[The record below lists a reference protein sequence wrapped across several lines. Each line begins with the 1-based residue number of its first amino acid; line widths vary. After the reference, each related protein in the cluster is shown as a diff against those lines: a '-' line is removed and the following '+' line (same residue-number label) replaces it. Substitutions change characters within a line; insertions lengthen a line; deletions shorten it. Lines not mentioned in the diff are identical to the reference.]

1 MTSAWP
7 DLPSWMNDSMK
18 AALTSDRGQSVTAF
32 VALGKLLR
40 STCPHE
46 VRRRARET
54 ARDVL
59 ADEATRADILVAVPQ
74 RGDEAVEA
82 AEAIVRVVEARDPLS
97 PSAIASVA
105 LLRDD
110 LQAMHVGVAV
120 GTIDGAGNAQDDL
133 LQLDLLLSS
142 YGRAV
147 DRTVSPVVGE
157 LRRAWLAQPAEIAPA
172 ELLALV
178 STGANPWWLD
188 VFDPLW
194 TVLEPVGTER
204 APLDLAA
211 ATLDSGVSAGW
222 SFERGLSATV
232 GRKHD
237 ESSRL
242 TLRGRALAG
251 VSALEVVWVEGK
263 KRSSA
268 SLRRVRDDL
277 WDGAIPRSA
286 LDSPILYLVADGH
299 VLVRDA

>member
-1 MTSAWP
+1 
-7 DLPSWMNDSMK
+7 MNDSMK
-18 AALTSDRGQSVTAF
+18 AALTSDRGQTVTSF

-40 STCPHE
+40 SVCPHE
-46 VRRRARET
+46 VRKRAREA
-54 ARDVL
+54 ARNIL
-59 ADEATRADILVAVPQ
+59 ADETKRAELLVAVPQ

-82 AEAIVRVVEARDPLS
+82 AEAIVHVVEARAPLS
-97 PSAIASVA
+97 PNAIASLA

-120 GTIDGAGNAQDDL
+120 ASVQGTRDEQDDL

-194 TVLEPVGTER
+194 NLLEPVGTER

-222 SFERGLSATV
+222 FFERGLSATV
-232 GRKHD
+232 DRKQD

-268 SLRRVRDDL
+268 PLRRVRDDL
-277 WDGAIPRSA
+277 WDGAIPSSV